1 MNWEQP
7 RDIAIHIH
15 ITQFVLIFNLLNI
28 IPSHFWSN
36 HFRYYQ
42 YSLAITDVKPMI
54 DICAEVPR
62 NFFDSIIVIII
73 FKRDTDIY
81 PWNSIS
87 PPRSTIET
95 SRNLERCGESG
106 SKVSLPSKLLA
117 RARQLPAKKTESNLI
132 SLPPRTHLTAP
143 WPKIFPLVV
152 GPPCIL
158 PPLCRLRPRNW
169 PWNIIPQFRLIKIWF
184 KVGERATAPDNTR
197 YTGCG

>member
-7 RDIAIHIH
+7 RDIATHIH
-15 ITQFVLIFNLLNI
+15 ITQFVLILNLLNI

-54 DICAEVPR
+54 DICGEVPR

-87 PPRSTIET
+87 PP
-95 SRNLERCGESG
+95 
-106 SKVSLPSKLLA
+106 
-117 RARQLPAKKTESNLI
+117 
-132 SLPPRTHLTAP
+132 
-143 WPKIFPLVV
+143 
-152 GPPCIL
+152 
-158 PPLCRLRPRNW
+158 
-169 PWNIIPQFRLIKIWF
+169 
-184 KVGERATAPDNTR
+184 
-197 YTGCG
+197 